1 MKQRFLSNKTGSNNR
16 NFIVSIIVFF
26 IIFGCFSFGIS
37 TFSDKA
43 SEQEK
48 QTLETAVNRGI
59 AHCYAI
65 EGAYP
70 ESLRYLEEHYG
81 LIYDEDRFFIDYQIL
96 GSNIMPDVTIIDKED
111 RQ

>member
-1 MKQRFLSNKTGSNNR
+1 MPLR
-16 NFIVSIIVFF
+16 
-26 IIFGCFSFGIS
+26 
-37 TFSDKA
+37 
-43 SEQEK
+43 
-48 QTLETAVNRGI
+48 
-59 AHCYAI
+59 
-65 EGAYP
+65 GAYP